1 MGARS
6 NIIKNN
12 ILIER
17 ISFEQDGQGKTKGT
31 AASNEGFEYGSLEWW
46 HETVD
51 IEKLNELLR
60 SFARLFQVGVCLL
73 RGRRSS
79 W

>member
-1 MGARS
+1 M
-6 NIIKNN
+6 
-12 ILIER
+12 

-51 IEKLNELLR
+51 IEKLDELLR

-73 RGRRSS
+73 TPKGRKVILVSVS
-79 W
+79 EFCDYVH